1 MNRLTSVNTL
11 IKPLTGRWMV
21 SFAVLLLLSSIQSC
35 GDRTERHTVEE
46 VSLHEAVYAS
56 GEIFPLEYEHLMAT
70 TPERIHQILVRE
82 GDTVKAGQPLV
93 ILGSPSENEQLGILS
108 GQLAIARQNA
118 AAGSAVRA
126 ELQERMALAK
136 KQYEQDSI
144 NAQRYTELAIT
155 QAVSRKQ
162 AEEMAVQAA
171 SSLTQYN
178 NLRLQLQSQYN
189 DLQNKVLAAEQQLAQ
204 FRQGRESRV
213 LISRIEG
220 KVFSIHKEVGETV
233 NPQEPILMVGSPGK
247 YQLELLVDERDVSKI
262 KLGQQVLFE
271 TDAYAGKQF
280 KAQVNKIMPVLQK
293 ENRSFEIEALVLDD
307 SDFYPQASVE
317 ANIVIRDSSQV
328 LAIPVDYLLP
338 GDSVQISRDGS
349 EQKIAVQTGIRDGEL
364 LEVNGGLQ
372 KGDVVIKNKT
382 P

>member
-1 MNRLTSVNTL
+1 
-11 IKPLTGRWMV
+11 MV